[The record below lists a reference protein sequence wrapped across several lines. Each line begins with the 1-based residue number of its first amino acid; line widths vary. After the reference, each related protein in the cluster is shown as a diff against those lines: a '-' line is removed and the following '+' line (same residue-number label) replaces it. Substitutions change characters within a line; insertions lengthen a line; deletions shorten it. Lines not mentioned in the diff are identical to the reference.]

1 MTEATLQARLAAA
14 LAPLV
19 QEGSV
24 LINDLDTPQTTSD
37 ARAPWLI
44 IETADEVTMSTG
56 ASWENPSLEY
66 RLYVTPLVRRRGR
79 GNKALMDEFQALRQQ
94 VLATLVGVTGVRGAV
109 AVTAV
114 TPFYPDENSNDPD
127 SVVQRIGVDITEYE
141 V

>member
-1 MTEATLQARLAAA
+1 MATLQARLAAA

-24 LINDLDTPQTTSD
+24 RINDLDTPQTTSD
-37 ARAPWLI
+37 ARSPWLI
-44 IETADEVTMSTG
+44 IETGDEVTMSVG
-56 ASWENPSLEY
+56 ESWNNPSVAY

-94 VLATLVGVTGVRGAV
+94 VLATLAGVPDVRGAV

-114 TPFYPDENSNDPD
+114 TPFYPEENNSDPD
-127 SVVQRIGVDITEYE
+127 SVVQRIGVDMTEYE